1 MTRSFRTDLAI
12 GLTTIACVLALA
24 ACGSSAPSTE
34 GTQHTQSTLNS
45 PPPGQADTAICHVV
59 SEASLAYTA
68 KDYAAWRADLAQ
80 IAGMADSA
88 QYVPIKQVAT
98 ELKSVLASSSVT
110 TTTKPGKKY
119 KSPLSSNIRAIL
131 GPLSAY
137 VDLTKTCAHLPR

>member
-1 MTRSFRTDLAI
+1 MTRSFRTDLAL
-12 GLTTIACVLALA
+12 GLTTMACVMALA
-24 ACGSSAPSTE
+24 ACGSSPPSTE
-34 GTQHTQSTLNS
+34 GTQHTQSTQNS

-68 KDYAAWRADLAQ
+68 KDYAAWRADLVR

-88 QYVPIKQVAT
+88 QYEPIKQVAI

-119 KSPLSSNIRAIL
+119 KPNLNSNLKAIF
-131 GPLSAY
+131 GPLGAY
-137 VDLTKTCAHLPR
+137 VDLTKTCAHLPT